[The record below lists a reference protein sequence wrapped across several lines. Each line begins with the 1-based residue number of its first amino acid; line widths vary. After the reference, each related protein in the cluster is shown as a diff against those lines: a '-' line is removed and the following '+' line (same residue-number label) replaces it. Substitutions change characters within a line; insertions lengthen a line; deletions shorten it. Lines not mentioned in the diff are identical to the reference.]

1 MKRFRNESQVQA
13 LMRQR
18 WKHGK
23 RTMTRDDWEI
33 VVAQVL
39 TIFNV
44 ILWSE
49 VLIKLS
55 KGFFS

>member
-1 MKRFRNESQVQA
+1 MNDRDAKA

-33 VVAQVL
+33 VVAQLL

>member
-1 MKRFRNESQVQA
+1 MKRYSDTEIQS

-33 VVAQVL
+33 VVAQLL
-39 TIFNV
+39 TIGNI

-49 VLIKLS
+49 VLIKFS
-55 KGFFS
+55 RGFFS